1 MCQLPWKCRAM
12 CLGSF
17 PCRWLEER
25 CGERNGNLAVGQQH
39 ISVSPPVDDPGG
51 IAVPSITTWGVQ
63 QNHSI
68 TAWLGLEGTLNI
80 IQFQPH
86 RHRQGCLGSGCLKSY
101 KMLTI
106 IYHNKAFNLPVILAL
121 QIKHPDELNFSKLL
135 FHYLKDQGFNMLNL
149 KAFGLK

>member
-1 MCQLPWKCRAM
+1 MQPFEVIYFLSELM
-12 CLGSF
+12 STSILCLH
-17 PCRWLEER
+17 E
-25 CGERNGNLAVGQQH
+25 
-39 ISVSPPVDDPGG
+39 VSHR
-51 IAVPSITTWGVQ
+51 IIEWF
-63 QNHSI
+63 
-68 TAWLGLEGTLNI
+68 GLEGTLNI

-106 IYHNKAFNLPVILAL
+106 IYHNKTFNLPVILAL